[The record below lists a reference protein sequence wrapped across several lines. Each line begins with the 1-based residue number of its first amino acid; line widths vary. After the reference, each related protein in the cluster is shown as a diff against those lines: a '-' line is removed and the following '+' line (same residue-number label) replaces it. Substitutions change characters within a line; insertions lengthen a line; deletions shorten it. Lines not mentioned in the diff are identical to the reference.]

1 MRDLASIYG
10 ISQRQLEDL
19 HGVYDVIKHNKP
31 TLFVKVP
38 GAVIT
43 DDLRSLPNEWLCIMG
58 NEVQMSEKAYDV
70 CKEYEEERY
79 FAEHDSDEIHTLGID
94 IETYSSNDLSK
105 GGVYKYV
112 EAEDFAILLFAYSVN
127 DSPVRVIDLA
137 CGEQVPD
144 RIISALQDD
153 RVLKTAYNANFE
165 RVCIGRYLGVY
176 LRPEEWDCTM
186 VKAVRLGLPFSLA
199 QCAEVLGLENKKMA
213 EGASLIRYFS
223 CPCKP
228 TKVNGGRTR
237 NLPEH
242 DMLKWATFKRY
253 NKRDVEVEQEI
264 RRKLDG
270 RNPLTE
276 TERKAW
282 FLDQTIND
290 RGVMID
296 VNLARNASIIDDQ
309 YKQGLV
315 EELKNLTGLSNPN
328 SVTQLKQWLYDETGL
343 RLSSLD
349 KESVAQ
355 LLSSVSSEKAKRVLH
370 IRQELGKTSTK
381 KYKSMLECVCADNR
395 VRGLL
400 QFYGASR
407 TGRFAG
413 RFVQLQNLP
422 QNHIPDIDNARSLV
436 KDGDIDGLMLEYG
449 NAPKVLSELIRTA
462 LIAEDGKTFIV
473 CDFSAIEAR
482 VIAWIAGE
490 DWVLDVFR
498 NNGDVYCATAS
509 QMFGVPVEKHGANA
523 ELRAK
528 GKIAVLALG
537 FGGGVNALE
546 KMGGAKMGLSQEEM
560 NDIVTKWR
568 DANKRIVRLWRHVEL
583 AAKYVLTQ
591 GTESTIERGL
601 RFFWDSVGLCIE
613 LPSKRRLYYP
623 KMRINDNGRFVYE
636 GLNQTTKRWESIE
649 TYGGKMTE
657 NIVQAIA
664 RDCLID
670 TMLRLESKGFKIV
683 FHIHDETVI
692 EATLDQSLNDIKNVF
707 CEPISWAPGL
717 PLKGEGYVTPYYLKD

>member
-1 MRDLASIYG
+1 
-10 ISQRQLEDL
+10 
-19 HGVYDVIKHNKP
+19 
-31 TLFVKVP
+31 
-38 GAVIT
+38 
-43 DDLRSLPNEWLCIMG
+43 
-58 NEVQMSEKAYDV
+58 
-70 CKEYEEERY
+70 
-79 FAEHDSDEIHTLGID
+79 
-94 IETYSSNDLSK
+94 
-105 GGVYKYV
+105 
-112 EAEDFAILLFAYSVN
+112 
-127 DSPVRVIDLA
+127 
-137 CGEQVPD
+137 
-144 RIISALQDD
+144 
-153 RVLKTAYNANFE
+153 
-165 RVCIGRYLGVY
+165 
-176 LRPEEWDCTM
+176 
-186 VKAVRLGLPFSLA
+186 
-199 QCAEVLGLENKKMA
+199 
-213 EGASLIRYFS
+213 
-223 CPCKP
+223 
-228 TKVNGGRTR
+228 
-237 NLPEH
+237 
-242 DMLKWATFKRY
+242 
-253 NKRDVEVEQEI
+253 
-264 RRKLDG
+264 
-270 RNPLTE
+270 
-276 TERKAW
+276 
-282 FLDQTIND
+282 
-290 RGVMID
+290 MID

-355 LLSSVSSEKAKRVLH
+355 LLSSISSEKAKRVLY
-370 IRQELGKTSTK
+370 IRQELGKTSTT

-413 RFVQLQNLP
+413 RLVQLQNLP

-449 NAPKVLSELIRTA
+449 NVPKVLSELIRTA

-560 NDIVTKWR
+560 SDIVTKWR

-670 TMLRLESKGFKIV
+670 TMLRLESKGYKIV

-692 EATLDQSLNDIKNVF
+692 EATLDQSLNDIKTVF

>member
-1 MRDLASIYG
+1 
-10 ISQRQLEDL
+10 
-19 HGVYDVIKHNKP
+19 
-31 TLFVKVP
+31 
-38 GAVIT
+38 
-43 DDLRSLPNEWLCIMG
+43 
-58 NEVQMSEKAYDV
+58 MSEKAYDV
-70 CKEYEEERY
+70 CKEYEEEQY

-112 EAEDFAILLFAYSVN
+112 EAEGFTILLFAYSVN

-137 CGEQVPD
+137 CGEQIPD
-144 RIISALQDD
+144 RIITALQDD
-153 RVLKTAYNANFE
+153 KVLKTAYNANFE

-186 VKAVRLGLPFSLA
+186 IKAVRLGLPFSLA

-228 TKVNGGRTR
+228 TKANGGRTR

-242 DMLKWATFKRY
+242 DMLKWDTFKRY

-296 VNLARNASIIDDQ
+296 VSLARNASTIDDQ
-309 YKQGLV
+309 YKQSLV
-315 EELKNLTGLSNPN
+315 EELKNMTGLSNPN

-349 KESVAQ
+349 KESVTQ
-355 LLSSVSSEKAKRVLH
+355 LLSSISSEKAKRVLY

-413 RFVQLQNLP
+413 RLVQLQNLP

-449 NAPKVLSELIRTA
+449 NVPKVLSELIRTA

-546 KMGGAKMGLSQEEM
+546 KMGGAKLGLSQEEM

-613 LPSKRRLYYP
+613 LPSKRTLYYP
-623 KMRINDNGRFVYE
+623 KMRINDNDRFVYE

-670 TMLRLESKGFKIV
+670 TMLRLESKGHKIV

>member
-19 HGVYDVIKHNKP
+19 HGVYNVIKHNKP

-38 GAVIT
+38 EAVIT

-79 FAEHDSDEIHTLGID
+79 FAEHDNDEIHTLGID

-112 EAEDFAILLFAYSVN
+112 EAEDFTILLFAYSVN

-137 CGEQVPD
+137 CGEQIPD
-144 RIISALQDD
+144 RIITALRDD
-153 RVLKTAYNANFE
+153 KVLKTAYNANFE

-186 VKAVRLGLPFSLA
+186 IKAVRLGLPFSLA

-228 TKVNGGRTR
+228 TKANGGRTR

-242 DMLKWATFKRY
+242 DMLKWETFKRY

-309 YKQGLV
+309 YKQSLV

-328 SVTQLKQWLYDETGL
+328 SVMQLKQWLYNETGL

-349 KESVAQ
+349 KESVTQ
-355 LLSSVSSEKAKRVLH
+355 LLSSISSEKAKRVLY
-370 IRQELGKTSTK
+370 IRQELGKTSTT

-413 RFVQLQNLP
+413 RLVQLQNLP

-436 KDGDIDGLMLEYG
+436 KDGDIEGLMLEYG

-490 DWVLDVFR
+490 DWVLDVSVIM
-498 NNGDVYCATAS
+498 GTYI
-509 QMFGVPVEKHGANA
+509 VPRPRKC
-523 ELRAK
+523 
-528 GKIAVLALG
+528 
-537 FGGGVNALE
+537 
-546 KMGGAKMGLSQEEM
+546 
-560 NDIVTKWR
+560 
-568 DANKRIVRLWRHVEL
+568 
-583 AAKYVLTQ
+583 
-591 GTESTIERGL
+591 
-601 RFFWDSVGLCIE
+601 SV
-613 LPSKRRLYYP
+613 
-623 KMRINDNGRFVYE
+623 F
-636 GLNQTTKRWESIE
+636 Q
-649 TYGGKMTE
+649 
-657 NIVQAIA
+657 
-664 RDCLID
+664 
-670 TMLRLESKGFKIV
+670 
-683 FHIHDETVI
+683 
-692 EATLDQSLNDIKNVF
+692 
-707 CEPISWAPGL
+707 
-717 PLKGEGYVTPYYLKD
+717 

>member
-38 GAVIT
+38 EAVIT
-43 DDLRSLPNEWLCIMG
+43 DDLRSLPNEWLCIMD

-137 CGEQVPD
+137 CGEQIPD
-144 RIISALQDD
+144 RIITALRDD
-153 RVLKTAYNANFE
+153 KVLKTAYNANFE

-186 VKAVRLGLPFSLA
+186 IKAVRLGLPFSLA

-228 TKVNGGRTR
+228 TKANGGRTR

-242 DMLKWATFKRY
+242 DMLKWVTFKRY

-264 RRKLDG
+264 RRKLNG

-296 VNLARNASIIDDQ
+296 VNLARNASIIDNQ

-315 EELKNLTGLSNPN
+315 EELKNLIGLSNPN
-328 SVTQLKQWLYDETGL
+328 SVMQLKQWLYDETGL

-349 KESVAQ
+349 KESVTQ
-355 LLSSVSSEKAKRVLH
+355 LLSSVSSEKAKRVLY

-413 RFVQLQNLP
+413 RLVQLQNLP

-449 NAPKVLSELIRTA
+449 NVPKVLSELIRTA

-546 KMGGAKMGLSQEEM
+546 KMGGAKLGLSQEEM

>member
-38 GAVIT
+38 EVVIT
-43 DDLRSLPNEWLCIMG
+43 DDLRGLPNEWLCIMG

-70 CKEYEEERY
+70 CKEYEEEQY

-112 EAEDFAILLFAYSVN
+112 EAEDFTILLFAYSVN

-137 CGEQVPD
+137 CGEQIPD
-144 RIISALQDD
+144 RIITALQDD
-153 RVLKTAYNANFE
+153 KVLKTAYNANFE

-223 CPCKP
+223 CPCEP

-242 DMLKWATFKRY
+242 DMLKWVTFKRY

-264 RRKLDG
+264 RRKLNG
-270 RNPLTE
+270 RNPLTD

-328 SVTQLKQWLYDETGL
+328 SVIQLKQWLYDETGL

-349 KESVAQ
+349 KESVTQ
-355 LLSSVSSEKAKRVLH
+355 LLSSVSSEKAKRVLY

-413 RFVQLQNLP
+413 RLVQLQNLP

-449 NAPKVLSELIRTA
+449 NVPKVLSELIRTA

-692 EATLDQSLNDIKNVF
+692 EATSEQSLNDIKNVF

>member
-10 ISQRQLEDL
+10 ISRRQLEDL
-19 HGVYDVIKHNKP
+19 HGVYNVIKHNKP

-38 GAVIT
+38 EAVIT

-58 NEVQMSEKAYDV
+58 NEVQMSERAYSV
-70 CKEYEEERY
+70 CKEYEEEWY
-79 FAEHDSDEIHTLGID
+79 FAEHNNDEIHTLGID

-137 CGEQVPD
+137 CGEQIPD
-144 RIISALQDD
+144 RIITALQDD
-153 RVLKTAYNANFE
+153 KVLKTAYNANFE

-242 DMLKWATFKRY
+242 DMLKWETFKRY

-296 VNLARNASIIDDQ
+296 VNLAHNASIIDDQ

-328 SVTQLKQWLYDETGL
+328 SVMQLKQWLYNETGL

-355 LLSSVSSEKAKRVLH
+355 LLSSISSEKAKRVLY

-413 RFVQLQNLP
+413 RLVQLQNLP

>member
-19 HGVYDVIKHNKP
+19 HGVYNVIKHNKP

-38 GAVIT
+38 EAVIT

-79 FAEHDSDEIHTLGID
+79 FAEHDNDEIHTLGID

-105 GGVYKYV
+105 SGVYKYV

-137 CGEQVPD
+137 CGEQIPD

-153 RVLKTAYNANFE
+153 KVLKTAYNANFE

-228 TKVNGGRTR
+228 TKANGGRTR

-242 DMLKWATFKRY
+242 DMLKWVTFKRY

-296 VNLARNASIIDDQ
+296 VSLARNASIIDNQ

-315 EELKNLTGLSNPN
+315 EELKNLIGLSNPN
-328 SVTQLKQWLYDETGL
+328 SIMQLKQWLYDETGL

-349 KESVAQ
+349 KESVTQ
-355 LLSSVSSEKAKRVLH
+355 LLSSISSEKAKRVLY

-413 RFVQLQNLP
+413 RLVQLQNLP

-449 NAPKVLSELIRTA
+449 NVPKVLSELIRTA
-462 LIAEDGKTFIV
+462 LIAEDGKTFMV

-546 KMGGAKMGLSQEEM
+546 KMGGAKLGLSQEEM

-591 GTESTIERGL
+591 GTESTIERGI

-692 EATLDQSLNDIKNVF
+692 EAASEQSLDDIKKVF

>member
-38 GAVIT
+38 EAVIT
-43 DDLRSLPNEWLCIMG
+43 DDLRSLPNEWLCIMD

-137 CGEQVPD
+137 CGEQIPD
-144 RIISALQDD
+144 RIITALRDD
-153 RVLKTAYNANFE
+153 KVLKTAYNANFE

-186 VKAVRLGLPFSLA
+186 IKAVRLGLPFSLA

-228 TKVNGGRTR
+228 TKANGGRTR

-242 DMLKWATFKRY
+242 DMLKWVTFKRY

-264 RRKLDG
+264 RRKLNG

-296 VNLARNASIIDDQ
+296 VNLARNASIIDNQ

-315 EELKNLTGLSNPN
+315 EELKNLIGLSNPN
-328 SVTQLKQWLYDETGL
+328 SVMQLKQWLYDETGL

-349 KESVAQ
+349 KESVTQ
-355 LLSSVSSEKAKRVLH
+355 LLSSVSSEKAKRVLY

-381 KYKSMLECVCADNR
+381 KYKSMLECVCVDNR

-413 RFVQLQNLP
+413 RLVQLQNLP

-449 NAPKVLSELIRTA
+449 NVPKVLSELIRTA

-546 KMGGAKMGLSQEEM
+546 KMGGAKLGLSQEEM

>member
-19 HGVYDVIKHNKP
+19 HGVYNIIKHNKP

-38 GAVIT
+38 EAVIT
-43 DDLRSLPNEWLCIMG
+43 DDLRGLPNEWLCIMG

-137 CGEQVPD
+137 CREQIPD
-144 RIISALQDD
+144 RIITALQDD
-153 RVLKTAYNANFE
+153 KVLKTAYNANFE

-223 CPCKP
+223 CPCKL
-228 TKVNGGRTR
+228 TKANGGRTR

-328 SVTQLKQWLYDETGL
+328 SVMQLKQWLYDETGL

-349 KESVAQ
+349 KESVTQ
-355 LLSSVSSEKAKRVLH
+355 LLSSISSEKAKRVLY

-413 RFVQLQNLP
+413 RLVQLQNLP

-449 NAPKVLSELIRTA
+449 NVPKVLSELIRTA

-546 KMGGAKMGLSQEEM
+546 KMGGAKLGLSQEEM

>member
-38 GAVIT
+38 EAVIT

-79 FAEHDSDEIHTLGID
+79 FAEHDNDEIHTLGID

-112 EAEDFAILLFAYSVN
+112 EAENFAILLFAYSVN

-137 CGEQVPD
+137 CGEQIPD
-144 RIISALQDD
+144 RIITALQDNK
-153 RVLKTAYNANFE
+153 VLKTAYNANFE

-186 VKAVRLGLPFSLA
+186 IKAVRLGLPFSLA

-228 TKVNGGRTR
+228 TKANGNRTR

-242 DMLKWATFKRY
+242 DMLKWETFKRY

-349 KESVAQ
+349 KESVTQ
-355 LLSSVSSEKAKRVLH
+355 LLSSISSEKAKRVLY
-370 IRQELGKTSTK
+370 IRQELGKTSTT
-381 KYKSMLECVCADNR
+381 KYKSMLECVCEDNR

-413 RFVQLQNLP
+413 RLVQLQNLP

-449 NAPKVLSELIRTA
+449 NVPKVLSELIRTA

-546 KMGGAKMGLSQEEM
+546 KMGGAKLGLSQEEM
-560 NDIVTKWR
+560 KDIVTKWR

-670 TMLRLESKGFKIV
+670 TMLRLESKGHKIV

-692 EATLDQSLNDIKNVF
+692 EAASEQSLNDIKKVF

>member
-19 HGVYDVIKHNKP
+19 HGVYNVIKHNKP

-70 CKEYEEERY
+70 CKEYEEEQY

-112 EAEDFAILLFAYSVN
+112 EAEGFTILLFAYSVN

-137 CGEQVPD
+137 CGEQIPD
-144 RIISALQDD
+144 RIITALQDD
-153 RVLKTAYNANFE
+153 KVLKTAYNANFE

-186 VKAVRLGLPFSLA
+186 IKAVRLGLPFSLA

-228 TKVNGGRTR
+228 TKANGGRTR

-242 DMLKWATFKRY
+242 DMLKWDTFKRY

-296 VNLARNASIIDDQ
+296 VSLARNASTIDDQ
-309 YKQGLV
+309 YKQSLV
-315 EELKNLTGLSNPN
+315 EELKNMTGLSNPN

-349 KESVAQ
+349 KESVTQ
-355 LLSSVSSEKAKRVLH
+355 LLSSISSEKAKRVLY

-413 RFVQLQNLP
+413 RLVQLQNLP

-449 NAPKVLSELIRTA
+449 NVPKVLSELIRTA

-546 KMGGAKMGLSQEEM
+546 KMGGAKLGLSQEEM

-613 LPSKRRLYYP
+613 LPSKRTLYYP
-623 KMRINDNGRFVYE
+623 KMRINDNDRFVYE

-670 TMLRLESKGFKIV
+670 TMLRLESKGHKIV

>member
-38 GAVIT
+38 EAVIT
-43 DDLRSLPNEWLCIMG
+43 DDLRGLPNEWLCIMG

-137 CGEQVPD
+137 CGEQIPD

-153 RVLKTAYNANFE
+153 KVLKTAYNANFE
-165 RVCIGRYLGVY
+165 RVCIGRYLGAY

-228 TKVNGGRTR
+228 TKANGGRTR

-242 DMLKWATFKRY
+242 DILKWATFKRY

-264 RRKLDG
+264 RRKLNG

-276 TERKAW
+276 TERKAY

-290 RGVMID
+290 RGVMVD

-328 SVTQLKQWLYDETGL
+328 SIMQLKQWLYNETGL

-355 LLSSVSSEKAKRVLH
+355 LLSSVSSEEAKRVLY

-413 RFVQLQNLP
+413 RLVQLQNLP

-449 NAPKVLSELIRTA
+449 NVPKVLSELIRTA

-560 NDIVTKWR
+560 NDIVAKWR

-692 EATLDQSLNDIKNVF
+692 EATPEQSLNDIKNVF
-707 CEPISWAPGL
+707 CESISWAPGL